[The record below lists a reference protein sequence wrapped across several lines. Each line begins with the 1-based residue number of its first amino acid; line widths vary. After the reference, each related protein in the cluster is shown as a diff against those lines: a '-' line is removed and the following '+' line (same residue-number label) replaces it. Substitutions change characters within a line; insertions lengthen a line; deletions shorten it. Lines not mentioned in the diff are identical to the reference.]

1 MPAAQLPPPDPK
13 VAAIVAKWEDRVSE
27 LVDVTIGH
35 TERNWSEEEMYV
47 LVEHILATRSG
58 SDIGFYNKGGVRNRL
73 FQGKITARHIWNI
86 HPFGNQLAIVQILGK
101 DIGGKLSERLTA
113 TGTALDPDRLYTV
126 ATNSFV
132 VEPPRRELLIGTAK
146 SVQIEEILIRD
157 VVIDY
162 IKEGGPI
169 DALLTPTTME
179 E

>member
-1 MPAAQLPPPDPK
+1 M
-13 VAAIVAKWEDRVSE
+13 
-27 LVDVTIGH
+27 
-35 TERNWSEEEMYV
+35 
-47 LVEHILATRSG
+47 
-58 SDIGFYNKGGVRNRL
+58 

-113 TGTALDPDRLYTV
+113 AGTALDPDRLYTV

-132 VEPPRRELLIGTAK
+132 VEPTRRESLIGTAK
-146 SVQIEEILIRD
+146 SVQIEEVLIRD

-169 DALLTPTTME
+169 DALLTPTKME